1 MDSPE
6 TVTEAV
12 SILEARGFSGSFR
25 VADTEV
31 HCHACSTGHAP
42 SKLVVRATFRFEGA
56 SDPGDEAI
64 VLGVECPTCGA
75 RGVVVSAFGPD
86 ADPEL
91 LALLDRLE
99 PES

>member
-1 MDSPE
+1 VDTPE
-6 TVTEAV
+6 TVTAAV
-12 SILEARGFSGSFR
+12 QLLEARGFSGSFR
-25 VADTEV
+25 VADAGV
-31 HCHACSTGHAP
+31 HCVACAVDHRP
-42 SKLVVRATFRFEGA
+42 SALAVRATFRFEGT

-64 VLGVECPTCGA
+64 VLGVECPACGV
-75 RGVVVSAFGPD
+75 RGIVVSAFGPD

>member
-1 MDSPE
+1 MDNPE
-6 TVTEAV
+6 TVTEAI
-12 SILEARGFSGSFR
+12 SLLEARGFASSFR

-31 HCHACSTGHAP
+31 HCRACATAHP
-42 SKLVVRATFRFEGA
+42 TPTLVVRATFRFEGP

-99 PES
+99 PDS